1 MGNGP
6 ARTSQQK
13 VKCNISTDFPEV
25 DLANPDIIRN
35 LIRKLRPKVI
45 GIAAAYTD
53 VDKAESKPELAFPI
67 NGTAP
72 GVLAEEAKKIGTGL
86 IHYSSDY
93 VFDG

>member
-1 MGNGP
+1 
-6 ARTSQQK
+6 
-13 VKCNISTDFPEV
+13 
-25 DLANPDIIRN
+25 
-35 LIRKLRPKVI
+35 VI